1 MSFTFKSSIPYVS
14 RISGGLKAGKAIF
27 IQGSVPSGCES
38 FVVNLK
44 CGESEGDDIAFQIK
58 PQFSS
63 DRMVLNSRQHGSW
76 GKEEKLE
83 LPLKQASGF
92 DLIIAVNSENYQVEV
107 GRFQHRISLDRVIA
121 LSVGGEVSV
130 TNVAFT
136 EVSDK
141 PLLHIFSDCINAA
154 KNDIL
159 PYIKPRP
166 PPATYN
172 PPNALFTMQSIPYV
186 SRISGGLKAGKAIF
200 IQGSVPSLLHVVFDH
215 CSFVVNL
222 KCGESEGDDIAFQI
236 KPQFSSDRM
245 VLNSR
250 QHGSWGKEEKLELPL
265 KQASGFD
272 LIIAVNSENYQ
283 VEVGRFQH
291 RISLDRVIALSVGGE
306 VSVTNVAFTEV
317 SDKPL
322 LHIFSDCIN
331 AAKND
336 ILP

>member
-1 MSFTFKSSIPYVS
+1 MQSIPYVS

-92 DLIIAVNSENYQVEV
+92 DLIIAVNSENYQVYLNGSEV

-159 PYIKPRP
+159 PYCIQVSCKPYHN
-166 PPATYN
+166 TGIQ
-172 PPNALFTMQSIPYV
+172 NALFTMQSIPYV

-200 IQGSVPSLLHVVFDH
+200 IQGSVP
-215 CSFVVNL
+215 FVVNL

-283 VEVGRFQH
+283 MFT
-291 RISLDRVIALSVGGE
+291 VIKSEGYKVHVLR
-306 VSVTNVAFTEV
+306 TRLTT
-317 SDKPL
+317 L
-322 LHIFSDCIN
+322 LKGS
-331 AAKND
+331 
-336 ILP
+336 

>member
-1 MSFTFKSSIPYVS
+1 ATYNPPVIPYVS

-92 DLIIAVNSENYQVEV
+92 DLIIAVNSENYQVF

-141 PLLHIFSDCINAA
+141 PLLHIFSDYSCIQVSC
-154 KNDIL
+154 K
-159 PYIKPRP
+159 PYHNTGIQ
-166 PPATYN
+166 
-172 PPNALFTMQSIPYV
+172 NALFTMQSIPYV

-283 VEVGRFQH
+283 VCFDAWSY
-291 RISLDRVIALSVGGE
+291 SLGLGWIFCLWAERKYAPLAEWDDHFWRTFICARWKLSYSNTDGTFIEQPGSKSCE
-306 VSVTNVAFTEV
+306 
-317 SDKPL
+317 
-322 LHIFSDCIN
+322 
-331 AAKND
+331 
-336 ILP
+336 

>member
-1 MSFTFKSSIPYVS
+1 MQSIPYVS

-92 DLIIAVNSENYQVEV
+92 DLIIRYLTIVIFNLKVYLNGSEVGRFQHRISLDRVIALSVGGEVSVTNVAFTEYFLSCFLSIPYVSRISGGLKAGKAIFIQGSVPFVVNLKCGESEGDDIAFQIKPQFSSDRMVLNSRQHGSWGKEEKLELPLKQRYLTIVIFNLKVYLNGSEV

-159 PYIKPRP
+159 P
-166 PPATYN
+166 
-172 PPNALFTMQSIPYV
+172 
-186 SRISGGLKAGKAIF
+186 
-200 IQGSVPSLLHVVFDH
+200 
-215 CSFVVNL
+215 
-222 KCGESEGDDIAFQI
+222 
-236 KPQFSSDRM
+236 
-245 VLNSR
+245 
-250 QHGSWGKEEKLELPL
+250 
-265 KQASGFD
+265 
-272 LIIAVNSENYQ
+272 
-283 VEVGRFQH
+283 
-291 RISLDRVIALSVGGE
+291 
-306 VSVTNVAFTEV
+306 
-317 SDKPL
+317 
-322 LHIFSDCIN
+322 
-331 AAKND
+331 
-336 ILP
+336 

>member
-1 MSFTFKSSIPYVS
+1 VSFYFHHRSIPYVS

-92 DLIIAVNSENYQVEV
+92 DLIIAVNSENYQVFGRFQHRISLDRVIALSVGGEVSVTNVAFTEARPLLPTESIKPRPPPATYNPPVCIQVSCKPYHNTGIQNALFTMQSIPYVSRISGGLKAGKAIFIQGSVPFVVNLKCGESEGDDIAFQIKPQFSSDRMVLNSRQHGSWGKEEKLELPLKQASVIFNLKVYLNGSEV

-159 PYIKPRP
+159 P
-166 PPATYN
+166 
-172 PPNALFTMQSIPYV
+172 
-186 SRISGGLKAGKAIF
+186 
-200 IQGSVPSLLHVVFDH
+200 
-215 CSFVVNL
+215 
-222 KCGESEGDDIAFQI
+222 
-236 KPQFSSDRM
+236 
-245 VLNSR
+245 
-250 QHGSWGKEEKLELPL
+250 
-265 KQASGFD
+265 
-272 LIIAVNSENYQ
+272 
-283 VEVGRFQH
+283 
-291 RISLDRVIALSVGGE
+291 
-306 VSVTNVAFTEV
+306 
-317 SDKPL
+317 
-322 LHIFSDCIN
+322 
-331 AAKND
+331 
-336 ILP
+336 

>member
-1 MSFTFKSSIPYVS
+1 MSFTFKSAFETISSFSIPYVS

-92 DLIIAVNSENYQVEV
+92 DLIIAVNSENYQVYLNGSEV

-136 EVSDK
+136 ESWAGSSVFGQSASMLHSQNGTITFGEHSSVLDGSSAIQTQMGLSLSNPVQNPVSNRHF
-141 PLLHIFSDCINAA
+141 P
-154 KNDIL
+154 
-159 PYIKPRP
+159 
-166 PPATYN
+166 
-172 PPNALFTMQSIPYV
+172 
-186 SRISGGLKAGKAIF
+186 G
-200 IQGSVPSLLHVVFDH
+200 IQ
-215 CSFVVNL
+215 NTT
-222 KCGESEGDDIAFQI
+222 KC
-236 KPQFSSDRM
+236 K
-245 VLNSR
+245 
-250 QHGSWGKEEKLELPL
+250 H
-265 KQASGFD
+265 
-272 LIIAVNSENYQ
+272 
-283 VEVGRFQH
+283 
-291 RISLDRVIALSVGGE
+291 
-306 VSVTNVAFTEV
+306 
-317 SDKPL
+317 
-322 LHIFSDCIN
+322 
-331 AAKND
+331 
-336 ILP
+336 

>member
-1 MSFTFKSSIPYVS
+1 PATYNPPVHHIPYVS

-92 DLIIAVNSENYQVEV
+92 DLIIAVNSENYQVYLNGSEVGRFQHRISLDRVIALSVGGEVSVTNVAFTEVTLSTDAQCGFGQNCCENANYPSIPYVSRISGGLKAGKAIFIQGSVPSGCESFVVNLKCGESEGDDIAFQIKPQFSSDRMVLNSRQHGSWGKEEKLELPLKQAIIFNLKVYLNGSEV

-159 PYIKPRP
+159 P
-166 PPATYN
+166 
-172 PPNALFTMQSIPYV
+172 
-186 SRISGGLKAGKAIF
+186 
-200 IQGSVPSLLHVVFDH
+200 
-215 CSFVVNL
+215 
-222 KCGESEGDDIAFQI
+222 
-236 KPQFSSDRM
+236 
-245 VLNSR
+245 
-250 QHGSWGKEEKLELPL
+250 
-265 KQASGFD
+265 
-272 LIIAVNSENYQ
+272 
-283 VEVGRFQH
+283 
-291 RISLDRVIALSVGGE
+291 
-306 VSVTNVAFTEV
+306 
-317 SDKPL
+317 
-322 LHIFSDCIN
+322 
-331 AAKND
+331 
-336 ILP
+336 

>member
-1 MSFTFKSSIPYVS
+1 TESIKPRPPPATYNPPSIPYVS

-121 LSVGGEVSV
+121 LSVGGE
-130 TNVAFT
+130 AR
-136 EVSDK
+136 
-141 PLLHIFSDCINAA
+141 PLLPTES
-154 KNDIL
+154 
-159 PYIKPRP
+159 IKPRP

-172 PPNALFTMQSIPYV
+172 PPVCKPYHNTGIQNALFTMQSIPYV

-200 IQGSVPSLLHVVFDH
+200 IQGSVPSG
-215 CSFVVNL
+215 CESFVVNL

-272 LIIAVNSENYQ
+272 LIIRYLTIVIFNLKVYLNGS
-283 VEVGRFQH
+283 EVGRFQH

-306 VSVTNVAFTEV
+306 VSYTYQQILELGCIYLTSKMKIKNKI
-317 SDKPL
+317 KP
-322 LHIFSDCIN
+322 
-331 AAKND
+331 
-336 ILP
+336 

>member
-1 MSFTFKSSIPYVS
+1 NKNITPKEIIINIPYVS
-14 RISGGLKAGKAIF
+14 RISGGLKAGKAIFIQGSVPSGCESFVVNLKCGESEGDDIAFQIKPQFSSDRMVLNSRQHGSWGKEEKLELPLKQAIIFNLKVYLNGSEVGRFQHRISLDRVIALSVGGEVSVTNVAFTEVKMSTQMNCKMLLSFDRISGGLKAGKAIF

-159 PYIKPRP
+159 P
-166 PPATYN
+166 
-172 PPNALFTMQSIPYV
+172 
-186 SRISGGLKAGKAIF
+186 
-200 IQGSVPSLLHVVFDH
+200 
-215 CSFVVNL
+215 
-222 KCGESEGDDIAFQI
+222 
-236 KPQFSSDRM
+236 
-245 VLNSR
+245 
-250 QHGSWGKEEKLELPL
+250 
-265 KQASGFD
+265 
-272 LIIAVNSENYQ
+272 
-283 VEVGRFQH
+283 
-291 RISLDRVIALSVGGE
+291 
-306 VSVTNVAFTEV
+306 
-317 SDKPL
+317 
-322 LHIFSDCIN
+322 
-331 AAKND
+331 
-336 ILP
+336 

>member
-1 MSFTFKSSIPYVS
+1 KAFDNQSHRSSIPYVS

-83 LPLKQASGF
+83 LPLKQRYLTIVIFNLKVYLNGS
-92 DLIIAVNSENYQVEV
+92 EV

-121 LSVGGEVSV
+121 LSVGGEVSLGWIFCLW
-130 TNVAFT
+130 A
-136 EVSDK
+136 ERK
-141 PLLHIFSDCINAA
+141 YAPLAEWDDHFWRTFICARWKLSYSNTDGTFIEQPGSKSCDCIQVSC
-154 KNDIL
+154 K
-159 PYIKPRP
+159 PYHNTGIQ
-166 PPATYN
+166 
-172 PPNALFTMQSIPYV
+172 NALFTMQSIPYV

-200 IQGSVPSLLHVVFDH
+200 IQGSVP
-215 CSFVVNL
+215 FVVNL

-283 VEVGRFQH
+283 VCFDAWSY
-291 RISLDRVIALSVGGE
+291 SLGASCEG
-306 VSVTNVAFTEV
+306 
-317 SDKPL
+317 
-322 LHIFSDCIN
+322 
-331 AAKND
+331 KNIRRD
-336 ILP
+336 T